1 MSFQYGKN
9 VKTEIFGQSH
19 SEYIGVTV
27 SGLPKGER
35 IDKKK
40 LQSFCDLRA
49 PGRNEL
55 STPRREADT
64 IEIVSGLTEN
74 SLLNGEPLK
83 AIIYNTN
90 IRPGDYSQTIP
101 RPGHA
106 DYPAFVKTGSIPSGG
121 GSYSGRMTAPLCI
134 AGGIALQLLAQKGI
148 SLDAHIASIGEISDQ
163 PFDPL
168 TEKTEDVYCRP
179 FPVNDSAAGEKMKER
194 ILNAR
199 NEGDSVGGVIECKIT
214 GLAPGLGGALFN
226 GLDGAIAQAVFAIP
240 AVKGIEFGTGFGAAC
255 LRGSQNNDAFYFDDG
270 KVKTRTN
277 HCGGILGG
285 MSSGMPILFRAAF
298 KPTPSIFKPQ
308 DSVDLSANQNVTFQ
322 CRGRHD
328 PCIVHRAVPPV
339 IAAAAVA
346 VLDLLGE
353 EK

>member
-106 DYPAFVKTGSIPSGG
+106 DYPAFVKTGSIPYG
-121 GSYSGRMTAPLCI
+121 APV
-134 AGGIALQLLAQKGI
+134 
-148 SLDAHIASIGEISDQ
+148 H
-163 PFDPL
+163 
-168 TEKTEDVYCRP
+168 CR
-179 FPVNDSAAGEKMKER
+179 R
-194 ILNAR
+194 HR
-199 NEGDSVGGVIECKIT
+199 
-214 GLAPGLGGALFN
+214 
-226 GLDGAIAQAVFAIP
+226 P
-240 AVKGIEFGTGFGAAC
+240 AAAC
-255 LRGSQNNDAFYFDDG
+255 AKRHFPRRAYCLHRRNFGSA
-270 KVKTRTN
+270 
-277 HCGGILGG
+277 L
-285 MSSGMPILFRAAF
+285 
-298 KPTPSIFKPQ
+298 
-308 DSVDLSANQNVTFQ
+308 
-322 CRGRHD
+322 
-328 PCIVHRAVPPV
+328 
-339 IAAAAVA
+339 
-346 VLDLLGE
+346 
-353 EK
+353 

>member
-1 MSFQYGKN
+1 MGFSYGKN
-9 VKTEIFGQSH
+9 IKTEIFGQSH
-19 SEYIGVTV
+19 SEWIGVTLQ
-27 SGLPKGER
+27 GLPKGEK
-35 IDKKK
+35 IDQQR

-49 PGRNEL
+49 PGKNEF
-55 STPRREADT
+55 STPRKEADT
-64 IEIVSGLTEN
+64 IEILSGLTEN
-74 SLLNGEPLK
+74 FLLNGEPLK
-83 AIIYNTN
+83 AVIYNTN

-106 DYPAFVKTGSIPSGG
+106 DYPAFVKTGTIPSGG

-134 AGGIALQLLAQKGI
+134 AGGIALQLLERKGI
-148 SLDAHIASIGEISDQ
+148 AFDAHIASIGEISDL

-168 TEKTEDVYCRP
+168 TEKTENVYLRP
-179 FPVNDSAAGEKMKER
+179 FPVNDSAAGEKMKEC
-194 ILNAR
+194 IVTAR

-226 GLDGAIAQAVFAIP
+226 GLDGAIAQAVFSIP
-240 AVKGIEFGTGFGAAC
+240 AVKGIEFGAGFHAAR
-255 LRGSQNNDAFYFDDG
+255 LRGSQNNDAFYFDK

-285 MSSGMPILFRAAF
+285 MSNGMPVLFRAAF

-308 DSVDLSANQNVTFQ
+308 NSVDLSTNQNVAFV
-322 CRGRHD
+322 CKGRHD

-339 IAAAAVA
+339 IAAAALA

-353 EK
+353 EE